1 MNEASL
7 IVSIQNDIAAINAD
21 MIRANRSA
29 ISLNNNKIEGVMLK
43 NNLMS
48 AREHI
53 AIALKHLDL
62 LEAL

>member
-1 MNEASL
+1 MNESSL
-7 IVSIQNDIAAINAD
+7 IVRIQNDIAAINAD

-29 ISLNNNKIEGVMLK
+29 ISLNNNKIEVAVIR
-43 NNLMS
+43 NSLMF
-48 AREHI
+48 AKAHI